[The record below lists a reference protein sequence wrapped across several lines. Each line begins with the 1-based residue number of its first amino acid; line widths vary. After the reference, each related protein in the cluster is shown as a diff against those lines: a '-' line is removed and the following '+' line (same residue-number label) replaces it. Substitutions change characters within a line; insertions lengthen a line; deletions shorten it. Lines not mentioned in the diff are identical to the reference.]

1 MLIIPGNGGDILDGT
16 EHGHLGA
23 QFTGKE
29 IGLFGGAIGKYEAP
43 TAFEGALDSD
53 GASGTAASTEDEY
66 SEITQ
71 VSLKGFFDTAEEAGA
86 VGVVTVEL
94 PVTEGEGVDGSEAAG
109 GGVEVID
116 SVEGFEFVG
125 DGDVDAEE
133 PGVGEF
139 GEGLFDLTG
148 RDLNADVGG
157 GDAGS
162 GERWVMHLR

>member
-1 MLIIPGNGGDILDGT
+1 
-16 EHGHLGA
+16 
-23 QFTGKE
+23 
-29 IGLFGGAIGKYEAP
+29 
-43 TAFEGALDSD
+43 
-53 GASGTAASTEDEY
+53 
-66 SEITQ
+66 
-71 VSLKGFFDTAEEAGA
+71 
-86 VGVVTVEL
+86 VEL
-94 PVTEGEGVDGSEAAG
+94 AVTEGEGVDGSEAAG

-125 DGDVDAEE
+125 DGDVNAEE

-157 GDAGS
+157 EDAGS